1 MRALA
6 VLAGTLLVSASIA
19 ADNGAGSPGG
29 HAQPK
34 GGAPTWAEYEE
45 WLTDVAEKW
54 VAPRIVVGGK
64 QPNPVRLDRKN
75 GRGPRAGWSPD
86 EWYWTIKVEQAGR
99 YEVKVLAPG
108 AFETFDVFVRRGD
121 ETQFAGGGPI
131 IAGARTIRYKDEASL
146 EVELE
151 AGKAELTAT
160 VTLLKKTRSAQ
171 SVEVTYLGPADK

>member
-6 VLAGTLLVSASIA
+6 VLAGTLLVSGSIA

-29 HAQPK
+29 HAQSK

-54 VAPRIVVGGK
+54 VAPRIVVGK

-75 GRGPRAGWSPD
+75 GRGPRVGYSPD

-108 AFETFDVFVRRGD
+108 AFDTFDVFFRRGD
-121 ETQFAGGGPI
+121 ETQLAGAGPI
-131 IAGARTIRYKDEASL
+131 IAGAGTIRYKDEASL

-151 AGKAELTAT
+151 AGKAEVTAI
-160 VTLLKKTRSAQ
+160 VALLKNARSVR